1 MKVSCLQENLARG
14 LAIVGRAVASRST
27 LPVLGNIM
35 LATDEG
41 RLKLSATNL
50 EIGIN
55 CRVGA
60 KVEQE
65 GAITIPARLLQ
76 DFVNSLPTERIDLEL
91 IARTQTLN
99 LKCGRYEANIRGIDA
114 QDFPAVGIPDE
125 DGTIICDADD
135 LRAVIDRV
143 AFAAA
148 TDESRPVLTGVLAE
162 LATDRVTFAAADSY
176 RLSVASAPLRQG
188 PANPINIIIPARA
201 LQELRRISAEG
212 ETIEMR
218 VAPNHSQVFFHFGDI
233 DLVSQLIEGTF
244 PNYRQII
251 PSSSN
256 TKTVVSTG
264 EFLQAARMAAIFAR
278 DAANIARLNIVPG
291 DDASGDGGA
300 GQMIVSAT
308 SSEQGD
314 NVSALDVQVDGAPI
328 EIAFNARYLVDALGV
343 ISSAQVQLETRD
355 PSSPGVLRPVGDPD
369 FVHIVMPMH
378 IAR

>member
-14 LAIVGRAVASRST
+14 LAVVGRAVASRSS

-35 LATDEG
+35 LATDAS

-55 CRVGA
+55 CWVGA

-65 GAITIPARLLQ
+65 GAITVPARLLS
-76 DFVNSLPTERIDLEL
+76 DFVNSLPAERIDMEL

-99 LKCGRYEANIRGIDA
+99 LKCGRFEANIRGIDA
-114 QDFPAVGIPDE
+114 QDFPAVGIPAE
-125 DGTIICDADD
+125 DGRIICGADD
-135 LRAVIDRV
+135 LRTMIDRV

-162 LATDRVTFAAADSY
+162 LTDDRITFAAADSY

-188 PANPINIIIPARA
+188 PPNPVNIIIPARA

-212 ETIEMR
+212 DTIEMR
-218 VAPNHSQVFFHFGDI
+218 IAANHSQAFFHFDDI
-233 DLVSQLIEGTF
+233 DLVSQLVEGTF
-244 PNYRQII
+244 PTYRQII
-251 PSSSN
+251 PTVAN
-256 TKTVVSTG
+256 TKAIVNTA

-291 DDASGDGGA
+291 SNGVES
-300 GQMIVSAT
+300 QMIVSAI
-308 SSEQGD
+308 SAEQGD
-314 NVSALDVQVDGAPI
+314 NVSALDIQVEGAPI
-328 EIAFNARYLVDALGV
+328 EIAFNARYLVEALSV
-343 ISSAQVQLETRD
+343 ITSAQVQFETRD

-369 FVHIVMPMH
+369 FVHIIMPMH
-378 IAR
+378 ISR

>member
-1 MKVSCLQENLARG
+1 
-14 LAIVGRAVASRST
+14 
-27 LPVLGNIM
+27 
-35 LATDEG
+35 
-41 RLKLSATNL
+41 
-50 EIGIN
+50 
-55 CRVGA
+55 
-60 KVEQE
+60 
-65 GAITIPARLLQ
+65 
-76 DFVNSLPTERIDLEL
+76 
-91 IARTQTLN
+91 
-99 LKCGRYEANIRGIDA
+99 
-114 QDFPAVGIPDE
+114 
-125 DGTIICDADD
+125 
-135 LRAVIDRV
+135 V